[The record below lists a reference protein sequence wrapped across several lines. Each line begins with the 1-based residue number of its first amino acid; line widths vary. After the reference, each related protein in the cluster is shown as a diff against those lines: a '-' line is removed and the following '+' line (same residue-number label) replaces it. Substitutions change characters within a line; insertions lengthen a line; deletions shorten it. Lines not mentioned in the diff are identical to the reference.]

1 MLFTTIVNIKEII
14 QPEHWDSL
22 LEYVDKDRRD
32 RINNLYFPMDKK
44 RSLIGG
50 LLIRAMLIEHFS
62 IDESQLSFN
71 KNFYGKPYLNGHAHI
86 YYNLS
91 HAGDYVCCSVSDT
104 EVGIDVERVD
114 TSMKL
119 DDFELFFSKEE
130 WGQVQDQHQDGHD
143 TFFSLWTLK
152 ESYVKKIGV
161 GLSKDFTSFSLNLK
175 DQIKLVDQEKD
186 GSEEQFTLRTIDQ
199 NYKLAI
205 CSEQCQKNRQKEI
218 TISELLAA
226 S

>member
-1 MLFTTIVNIKEII
+1 MLFTTIVNIREII
-14 QPEHWDSL
+14 QLEKWNSL
-22 LEYVDKDRRD
+22 LECVDKDRRD

-50 LLIRAMLIEHFS
+50 LLIRAMLLEYFS
-62 IDESQLSFN
+62 IEESQLSFN
-71 KNFYGKPYLNGHAHI
+71 KNFYGKPYLNGYSDI

-104 EVGIDVERVD
+104 EVGIDVERID
-114 TSMKL
+114 PSMNL
-119 DDFELFFSKEE
+119 ADFETFFSQEE
-130 WGQVQDQHQDGHD
+130 WKQVQDKQQDGHEI
-143 TFFSLWTLK
+143 FFSLWTLK

-161 GLSKDFTSFSLNLK
+161 GLSKDFTSFSISLK
-175 DQIKLVDQEKD
+175 EQIKLVDQELD
-186 GSEEQFTLRTIDQ
+186 SSEEKFTLRTIDQ

-218 TISELLAA
+218 TVSELLATG
-226 S
+226 